1 MVTTTTHNDSGNRSS
16 VMTFRVLPGEKK
28 LIAKAAK
35 VERLEPS
42 AYVRKSLMKQAEIDL
57 ADRSEFLISP
67 KDMDSF
73 LAALDRPVQKK
84 TGLQILL
91 NKKTVLD

>member
-1 MVTTTTHNDSGNRSS
+1 MTTTTHSESGKRSS
-16 VMTFRVLPGEKK
+16 VMTFRASPAERM

-35 VERLEPS
+35 SERLEPS
-42 AYVRKSLMKQAEIDL
+42 AYVRKSLVKQAEMDL
-57 ADRSEFLISP
+57 ADRSEFLILP

-73 LAALDRPVQKK
+73 LAALDRPVRKK
-84 TGLQILL
+84 TRLNALL